1 MYTQFFVNKSTIKNM
16 EQLLPGS
23 EKHISC
29 NALLLFI
36 FASQELPL
44 YSSVDYLRES
54 CCTVLSKKFKEKF
67 FKALQVNERSYKRY
81 IKELMD
87 AELLR
92 LINKKEQSYF
102 VNPFLASKIGES
114 DVLRYVRECFS
125 ADNIQSQSVEK
136 YCKLFLTLDNVGK
149 YSAFSNKEINYTEL
163 IVFLLLASEAGFCYT
178 PNSPKE
184 CNKVTLNVK
193 KIEKLAS
200 MLKIG
205 VSTFYRTLDSL
216 CKYHFLHKIDGVNGE
231 YIINPFL
238 AARGDP
244 AKIEKFRSKIL
255 PEYFGKMADGD
266 IVLKSDLETLTV
278 IAIYKPTGECIEYG
292 AA

>member
-1 MYTQFFVNKSTIKNM
+1 MYTQFFANKSTIKNM

-23 EKHISC
+23 AKHISC

-36 FASQELPL
+36 FASQALPL
-44 YSSVDYLRES
+44 YSPTDPLSDS
-54 CCTVLSKKFKEKF
+54 CCTILTDKFKEKF
-67 FKALQVNERSYKRY
+67 CKALQVNERSYKRN
-81 IKELMD
+81 IKELVD
-87 AELLR
+87 AGLLR

-125 ADNIQSQSVEK
+125 ADNIQSQSAEK

-149 YSAFSNKEINYTEL
+149 YSAFVYKNINYTEL
-163 IVFLLLASEAGFCYT
+163 IVFLLLASEAGFCFT
-178 PNSPKE
+178 PNSPEE
-184 CNKVTLNVK
+184 CNKVSLNVK
-193 KIEKLAS
+193 KMEKLAS
-200 MLKIG
+200 TLNIG
-205 VSTFYRTLDSL
+205 VSTLYRTLDSL

-231 YIINPFL
+231 YIVNPFI
-238 AARGDP
+238 AAKGEP

-266 IVLKSDLETLTV
+266 IVLKSDLDTLTV